1 MSVTRSVTE
10 VITVNKVRVPAT
22 GSLKSSLG
30 GGGERNIVWIQIKLQ
45 ILIHD
50 RYYEEKVPTS
60 LLKIDLVYSSCADMY
75 RYIYIYFSLFHILYI
90 CNLFFS

>member
-30 GGGERNIVWIQIKLQ
+30 GGGERNIV
-45 ILIHD
+45 
-50 RYYEEKVPTS
+50 
-60 LLKIDLVYSSCADMY
+60 
-75 RYIYIYFSLFHILYI
+75 
-90 CNLFFS
+90 

>member
-1 MSVTRSVTE
+1 MR
-10 VITVNKVRVPAT
+10 VRVPAT

-30 GGGERNIVWIQIKLQ
+30 GGGERKIVPIQIKLQ

-50 RYYEEKVPTS
+50 GYYEEKVPNS

-75 RYIYIYFSLFHILYI
+75 IYIYIFLLIPYFVYL
-90 CNLFFS
+90 